1 MAAAE
6 VDAYLA
12 ALVEP
17 HRGTLES
24 LRATIRDL
32 QPEAEEGLSYGCPAF
47 KVGGRAVAGFAAY
60 KHHLSYLPHSGAVLD
75 ELADEVRGYE
85 CSKGALKFAVDEP
98 LPRGLVARLVEARRR
113 ELGLAP

>member
-17 HRGTLES
+17 HRGTLEA
-24 LRATIRDL
+24 LRATILDL
-32 QPEAEEGLSYGCPAF
+32 LPGAEEGLSYGCPAF
-47 KVGGRAVAGFAAY
+47 KVDGRAVAGFAAY

-75 ELADEVRGYE
+75 ELGDDVSGYE
-85 CSKGALKFAVDEP
+85 CSKGAMKFAVDDP
-98 LPRGLVARLVEARRR
+98 LPRSLVATLIDARMR
-113 ELGLAP
+113 ELGLAT